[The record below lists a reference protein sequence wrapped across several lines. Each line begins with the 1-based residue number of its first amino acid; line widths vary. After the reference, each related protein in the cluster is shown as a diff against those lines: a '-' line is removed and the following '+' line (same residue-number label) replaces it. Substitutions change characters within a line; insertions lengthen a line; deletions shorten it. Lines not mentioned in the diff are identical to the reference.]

1 VNKLFPFSLLIL
13 LSWSAAV
20 VGAEP
25 SGDEF
30 SDSTVLAVD
39 VSDSLAAALDSMQIV
54 DEHPQDSPAD
64 RGFLIVTA
72 DGKSRLRIRGSIRL
86 NGGYDINGLLGR
98 STFSAIDIPVGN
110 EQDGETSFFMGANQS
125 RIGID
130 VSQYTPIGDNFIRLE
145 LDFLGPSGGA
155 RLRHAYGGLGPVLA
169 GQTWSTFSDVR
180 SLPLTVDLDGPSSSV
195 AERTVQLRYTFGGRD
210 DTSFAVGV
218 ESPTVEISEPDSLK
232 IRPAFQTFPDVAA
245 WTRHR
250 DDWGH
255 VQVAGVLRSISVRNS
270 AGGLDVLV
278 GLGGLFSGRVGVGSE
293 DALLFQAVAG
303 TGISKFI
310 TAFAGRNLDVIF
322 NPVTS
327 EFETL
332 GVTGGYISY
341 DHVWAEK
348 VRSYFTGGFAA
359 ILNKF
364 HQEDSA
370 FSNAQ
375 YVSGNLFWDPGSGAR
390 VGLEYTWGRRENKDK
405 RDGIAN
411 RIAFILYY
419 DF

>member
-1 VNKLFPFSLLIL
+1 VSTLFFNTLLVL
-13 LSWSAAV
+13 LAWSATAV
-20 VGAEP
+20 GQEQ
-25 SGDEF
+25 SGDDGPGRLVMTA
-30 SDSTVLAVD
+30 SL
-39 VSDSLAAALDSMQIV
+39 SDSLAAALDSLQIV
-54 DEHPQDSPAD
+54 DEHPQDSPSD
-64 RGFLIVTA
+64 RGFLIVTP

-98 STFSAIDIPVGN
+98 STFSAIDIPVGT
-110 EQDGETSFFMGANQS
+110 EQDGETSFFMRANQS

-130 VSQYTPIGDNFIRLE
+130 VSQYTPIGDNFIRVE
-145 LDFLGPSGGA
+145 LDFLGASGGA
-155 RLRHAYGGLGPVLA
+155 RMRHAYGGLGPILA
-169 GQTWSTFSDVR
+169 GQTWSTFSDVS
-180 SLPLTVDLDGPSSSV
+180 SLPLTVDLDGPASSV
-195 AERTVQLRYTFGGRD
+195 AERTVQIRYTRGGRD

-218 ESPTVEISEPDSLK
+218 ESPAVEISEPDSLK
-232 IRPAFQTFPDVAA
+232 IRPAFQTFPDVAL

-255 VQVAGVLRSISVRNS
+255 VQVSGVVRSISVRNS
-270 AGGLDVLV
+270 SGGLDVLV
-278 GLGGLFSGRVGVGSE
+278 GLGGLFSGRIEVGGE

-322 NPVTS
+322 NPVTA

-348 VRSYFTGGFAA
+348 VHSYFTGGFAT
-359 ILNKF
+359 ILNKSY
-364 HQEDSA
+364 QEDSA

-375 YVSGNLFWDPGSGAR
+375 YVSGNLFWDPGYGAR
-390 VGLEYTWGRRENKDK
+390 VGLEYNWGRRENKDK